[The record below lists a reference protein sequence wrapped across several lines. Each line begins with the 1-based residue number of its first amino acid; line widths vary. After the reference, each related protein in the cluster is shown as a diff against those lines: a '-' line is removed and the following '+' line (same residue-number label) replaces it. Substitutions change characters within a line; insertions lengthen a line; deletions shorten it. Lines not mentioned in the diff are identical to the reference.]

1 MFPRTAEGS
10 ISPHSFRHLRCT
22 QLARDGVHVSMAA
35 KLLDA
40 SPQVLLRTYTTISQ
54 DDVDEMFAA
63 SAQNFTPESVSDAQA
78 NNYTN
83 ENKTPVQGK
92 FRVFRRM

>member
-1 MFPRTAEGS
+1 
-10 ISPHSFRHLRCT
+10 
-22 QLARDGVHVSMAA
+22 MAA

-63 SAQNFTPESVSDAQA
+63 ASASNPASENVSDAQTD
-78 NNYTN
+78 NCTT
-83 ENKTPVQGK
+83 EDKTPVQGK
-92 FRVFRRM
+92 FRVLRRM